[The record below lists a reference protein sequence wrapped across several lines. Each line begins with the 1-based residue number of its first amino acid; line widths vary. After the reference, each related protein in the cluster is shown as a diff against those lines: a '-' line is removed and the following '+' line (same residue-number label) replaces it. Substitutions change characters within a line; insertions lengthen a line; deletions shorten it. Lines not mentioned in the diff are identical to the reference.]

1 MVGRNDSCPCG
12 SGKKYKRCCLGNNE
26 QNIETLINEE
36 LGRIIQGI
44 YQQVRSRSEMRRY
57 EKYRTEWNNE
67 LRQYWDAEHIN
78 IAVTEYFLFI
88 KQQKI
93 WKEYIETVLEGTLRD
108 AVRSIVELWKEPI
121 VVFGKIRSEE
131 NGIIQ
136 VEEIFGDETYTLKIN
151 DNLES
156 IDDIIVFGIALR
168 DNRQF
173 EDGVNTLSSF
183 MFIKDLNQS
192 FENNVKELVKLNKT
206 DSMLAFYQEHM
217 LNVFELMFDRDNTT
231 TEDLIDT
238 KLEGEQQE
246 ALSILEEVLN
256 DLEIADSKKAFLRD
270 IGVTYFIKAEPRFRK
285 PNVISAAIFNV
296 ALDLELL
303 GDLTMTNREIA
314 ERFDVSTSSVKTH
327 ADRIHE
333 FVAEML
339 EKQQVTV

>member
-12 SGKKYKRCCLGNNE
+12 SGKKYKRCCLGKNE
-26 QNIETLINEE
+26 ENIETLINEE

-44 YQQVRSRSEMRRY
+44 YQQVRSRSEMNRY
-57 EKYRTEWNNE
+57 EKYRTEWNNG
-67 LRQYWDAEHIN
+67 LRQYWDGEQIN
-78 IAVTEYFLFI
+78 VAVTEYFLFI

-121 VVFGKIRSEE
+121 VLFGKIRSEE
-131 NGIIQ
+131 NGVIQ

-206 DSMLAFYQEHM
+206 DSMLAFYQQHM

-238 KLEGEQQE
+238 KLEDEQQE
-246 ALSILEEVLN
+246 ALSILADVLN
-256 DLEIADSKKAFLRD
+256 DLEIADGKKDFLRD
-270 IGVTYFIKAEPRFRK
+270 IGVTYFLKAAPRFRK

-303 GDLTMTNREIA
+303 DGLTMTNREIA